1 MEYIGHD
8 LFYHS
13 LVEKQIVAAWLFLV
27 VVSSFYYLYDM
38 IGTSYDSAEI
48 CELVGL

>member
-13 LVEKQIVAAWLFLV
+13 LVEKQIAAARLFLV
-27 VVSSFYYLYDM
+27 VVSSFYYLYD